1 MIKRTLFFGNPVYL
15 STRNDQL
22 LIRYPDGARPEV
34 KVPIEDIG
42 VVVLESLQITL
53 SHHLI
58 SRLLANNV
66 AIVTCDEKHHP
77 QGLIF
82 NLSGH
87 HLQTER
93 YRKQIGSSLP
103 LKKRLWAQTIV
114 AKIHNQANLLE
125 KMGRGS
131 AQLRRW
137 AGEVKTGDRTNLEA
151 RAARY
156 YWENLFCEAV
166 PGFTRGRFNA
176 EPNNLLNYCYA
187 ILRAAMARCLVG
199 AGLLPTLGIN
209 HHNKY
214 NAYCLADDIME
225 PYRPYADELVGE
237 LLKDTDTDLYILDTH
252 IKARLLNILARD
264 VKISDQV
271 SPLMIALQRTANS
284 LVACF
289 EGTQQEI
296 AYPILS

>member
-15 STRNDQL
+15 STRNEQL
-22 LIRYPDGARPEV
+22 LIRFPEADKPVV

-42 VVVLESLQITL
+42 VMVLESLQITL

-58 SRLLANNV
+58 SKLLSNNV
-66 AIVTCDEKHHP
+66 AIVTCDEQHHP
-77 QGLIF
+77 QGLVF

-93 YRKQIGSSLP
+93 FRKQIGSSLP

-114 AKIHNQANLLE
+114 AKINNQANVLE
-125 KMGRGS
+125 KRGKQAAS
-131 AQLRRW
+131 LKRW
-137 AGEVKTGDRTNLEA
+137 AGEVKSGDSTNLEA

-156 YWENLFCEAV
+156 YWENLFSESV
-166 PGFTRGRFNA
+166 PDFTRGRFEA
-176 EPNNLLNYCYA
+176 EPNNLLNYSYA
-187 ILRAAMARCLVG
+187 ILRAAMARSLVG

-225 PYRPYADELVGE
+225 PYRPFADDLVGE
-237 LLKDTDTDLYILDTH
+237 VLEESDTDHYALDTRV
-252 IKARLLNILARD
+252 KAKLLNLLTLD
-264 VKISDQV
+264 VQIQGQV

-289 EGTQQEI
+289 EGTQQQI
-296 AYPILS
+296 AYPVFS